1 MNVGG
6 QRTYERWQ
14 YRRMTIEG
22 ARRLTNAIQRGNV
35 ADVRELLAAEPELAT
50 ARVHG
55 SRTALH
61 VATDWP
67 GYFPNGPA
75 IVDILIRAGAD
86 PNARTEGKGKAETP
100 LHWAASTDDVDIADI
115 LIRAGADV
123 DFPDGSI
130 GTPLEN
136 AIGYGCWHVA
146 RHLADAGATINKLW
160 HAAALGHLGRL
171 DLLLSTEPPPTAD
184 DLNEAFW
191 QACHGGQFRA
201 AQRLL
206 ERGADLNY
214 HPGYSDSP
222 PLEIAAQPDTRR
234 QQLIEWLRTRGAQTA
249 TPQRDSS
256 NSESQ

>member
-1 MNVGG
+1 
-6 QRTYERWQ
+6 
-14 YRRMTIEG
+14 MTVEG
-22 ARRLTNAIQRGNV
+22 AGDLTNAIRGGNTD
-35 ADVRELLAAEPELAT
+35 DVRALLAVEPDLAA

-75 IVDILIRAGAD
+75 IVALLIQAGAD
-86 PNARTEGKGKAETP
+86 PDAGSDGTRAGETP
-100 LHWAASTDDVDIADI
+100 LHWAASTDDVDVADVLIA
-115 LIRAGADV
+115 AGADV
-123 DFPDGSI
+123 DAPDGSI

-146 RHLADAGATINKLW
+146 RRLVEAGATISKLW
-160 HAAALGHLGRL
+160 HAAALGQLTRIEE
-171 DLLLSTEPPPTAD
+171 LLAAEPAPTAD

-206 ERGADLNY
+206 ERGPDLNY
-214 HPGYSDSP
+214 HPGYAEDRP
-222 PLEIAAQPDTRR
+222 IEIAAQVDTRR
-234 QQLIEWLRTRGAQTA
+234 QQLIEWLETRGARS
-249 TPQRDSS
+249 TPPQPHPS
-256 NSESQ
+256 NTESQ

>member
-1 MNVGG
+1 MSV
-6 QRTYERWQ
+6 
-14 YRRMTIEG
+14 EG
-22 ARRLTNAIQRGNV
+22 AADLTNAIRWGNV
-35 ADVRELLAAEPELAT
+35 ADVRKLLAAEPDLAT
-50 ARVHG
+50 ARIHG

-75 IVDILIRAGAD
+75 IVDLLIQAGAD
-86 PNARTEGKGKAETP
+86 PDVGADGTRAGETP

-123 DFPDGSI
+123 NTPGGSI

-146 RHLADAGATINKLW
+146 RGLVDAGATVSKLW
-160 HAAALGHLGRL
+160 HVAALGQLTRL
-171 DLLLSTEPPPTAD
+171 DELLTMEPAPTAD
-184 DLNEAFW
+184 DVNDAFW

-214 HPGYSDSP
+214 HPGYSDDRP
-222 PLEIAAQPDTRR
+222 IEVAAQVDTRR
-234 QQLIEWLRTRGAQTA
+234 QQLVEWLQAHGAQPA
-249 TPQRDSS
+249 PGQPDAIGGDAR
-256 NSESQ
+256 